1 MAPTWESL
9 LGGPVGSNA
18 VWWTVAATGCTAA
31 AAVCFYA
38 GFRSYEHFVPYEY
51 HYRPGSFTGVIAS
64 WLKAHSSHR
73 RKMHPVR
80 VYMDGCFDMMHYG
93 HANALRQARACGD
106 QLVVGLIPD
115 SEIVRCKGPPVQN
128 EEERM
133 VMVSSVK
140 WVDEVIT
147 GVPYDLHPDFIHQ
160 LFTKH
165 RIDYIVHGDDPCLL
179 PDGTDAYE
187 YPKKLGR
194 FKSVKRTEGVS
205 STDIVGRML
214 LCRAREEPKTKQ
226 ARESR
231 KDLERKFSVSGDL
244 QVAAQEAV
252 APLSPEP
259 RAPSS
264 SQEPLESPSRSLM
277 ARSWASRFLPTSRR
291 ILQFSDGNV
300 APRNARIVYID
311 GAFDVFHV
319 GHVKALEMARAQGDF
334 LLVGIHTDDVVRER
348 RGQVHLPIMDLHER
362 TLSVLACKHVNE
374 VVIGAPPDI
383 TADVIKNFNIS
394 LVVKGVT
401 SESGEGD
408 DSERFRAAKEMGIF
422 RLLEAPSTMTTSDII
437 SRILANRHAYEA
449 RNAKKVQSEK
459 KYEANKQYVEEL

>member
-1 MAPTWESL
+1 MSSARSWESL
-9 LGGPVGSNA
+9 LSGPHVQHA
-18 VWWTVAATGCTAA
+18 VWWTAAATGCTAA

-51 HYRPGSFTGVIAS
+51 HYRPGSLTGVIAR

-73 RKMHPVR
+73 K
-80 VYMDGCFDMMHYG
+80 YMDGCFDMMHYG

-115 SEIVRCKGPPVQN
+115 SEIIRCKGPPVQC

-133 VMVSSVK
+133 TMVSSVK

-147 GVPYDLHPDFIHQ
+147 GVPYDLHPDFIHE

-194 FKSVKRTEGVS
+194 FRAVKRTEGVS

-214 LCRAREEPKTKQ
+214 LCRNREAPKTKKH
-226 ARESR
+226 RDNR
-231 KDLERKFSVSGDL
+231 RDLERKFSVSGELGAASQDVMSPGPSGSMSDL
-244 QVAAQEAV
+244 GEGA
-252 APLSPEP
+252 
-259 RAPSS
+259 
-264 SQEPLESPSRSLM
+264 SPSPINSSA

-300 APRNARIVYID
+300 APRDARIVYID

-334 LLVGIHTDDVVRER
+334 LLVGIHTDEVVRER

-362 TLSVLACKHVNE
+362 TLSVLACKSVNE
-374 VVIGAPPDI
+374 VVIGAPPVL

-394 LVVKGVT
+394 LVVKGRT
-401 SESGEGD
+401 SESSAAGAD
-408 DSERFRAAKEMGIF
+408 DSARFAVAEAAGIF
-422 RLLEAPSTMTTSDII
+422 RRLDTPSAMTTSDII
-437 SRILANRHAYEA
+437 SRILANRNAYEA
-449 RNAKKVQSEK
+449 RNAKKVQSEV
-459 KYEANKQYVEEL
+459 KYEANKEYVEEL